1 VTLLLIRLAVW
12 GNVAPVTA
20 LAIGFVIR
28 TVENR
33 LDHTFRHTPGR
44 RAVADWLQQR
54 ANSVAFT
61 ISDPD
66 WR

>member
-1 VTLLLIRLAVW
+1 MTLLLIRLEVW

-33 LDHTFRHTPGR
+33 LDHTFRHTPVRG
-44 RAVADWLQQR
+44 AVAAWLQQS
-54 ANSVAFT
+54 ANGVGFT
-61 ISDPD
+61 ISDPAI
-66 WR
+66 R